1 MQFYRLDRHVINDLN
16 REKIVGIF
24 YEKELQ
30 KANERIEKE
39 LRIEKVFK
47 TKGNK
52 LYVKWKGCNTFFLVR
67 LIKMTYYKK

>member
-1 MQFYRLDRHVINDLN
+1 MLLIGQKKFFLLTKLKMQFYRLDRHVINDLN

-30 KANERIEKE
+30 KTNERIEKE

-52 LYVKWKGCNTFFLVR
+52 LYVK
-67 LIKMTYYKK
+67 